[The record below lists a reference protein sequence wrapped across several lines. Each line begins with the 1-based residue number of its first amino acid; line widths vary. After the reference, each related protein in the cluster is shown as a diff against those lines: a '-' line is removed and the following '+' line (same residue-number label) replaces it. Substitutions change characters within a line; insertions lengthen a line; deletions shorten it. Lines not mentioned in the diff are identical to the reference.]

1 MTVFINS
8 HTNRQNGNG
17 VYLIELIQNLK
28 IYESKIITLSS
39 NIINK
44 KLEIIKLGFILK
56 KKNNTATKVFEIFLL
71 FFLIL
76 KNNQILRNEKI
87 ILTSDPPMI
96 GLLLVI
102 LKKILNFKLYFW
114 CQDIF
119 PNTLLVSNVIKKN
132 IFFMILT
139 KLNKFIL
146 NNCDKIIIISTDM
159 KKTLLYEYQI
169 NIEKI
174 KTVQNWPT
182 IKNNFTKKIISK
194 KNYFNFFYI
203 GNIGR
208 MHDESNAMKF
218 LKKIN
223 NPNLNIKIFTQSQKI
238 LKYKKDSFFK
248 NSIQNCFL
256 TDKNF
261 IDYLNISDIQIIFQN
276 TNSLKYIF
284 PSKLYN
290 ILLFQ
295 KPILYFLDE
304 GEDEITNLI
313 KKFKIGLRVSKNNFT
328 KHIYLFKND
337 KFILKII
344 NASREGYRKLNYIRS
359 IRQKSMNEWRSIL
372 A

>member
-56 KKNNTATKVFEIFLL
+56 KKNNTATKIFEIFLL

-146 NNCDKIIIISTDM
+146 NNCDKIITISTDM
-159 KKTLLYEYQI
+159 KKTLIYEYQI
-169 NIEKI
+169 NIEKV

-194 KNYFNFFYI
+194 KNCKIKIYHLSIILCKCKVPITLYKCKCIAKIYLQILMILFREKSIF
-203 GNIGR
+203 
-208 MHDESNAMKF
+208 
-218 LKKIN
+218 KIN
-223 NPNLNIKIFTQSQKI
+223 
-238 LKYKKDSFFK
+238 
-248 NSIQNCFL
+248 
-256 TDKNF
+256 
-261 IDYLNISDIQIIFQN
+261 
-276 TNSLKYIF
+276 
-284 PSKLYN
+284 
-290 ILLFQ
+290 
-295 KPILYFLDE
+295 
-304 GEDEITNLI
+304 
-313 KKFKIGLRVSKNNFT
+313 
-328 KHIYLFKND
+328 H
-337 KFILKII
+337 
-344 NASREGYRKLNYIRS
+344 
-359 IRQKSMNEWRSIL
+359 
-372 A
+372 